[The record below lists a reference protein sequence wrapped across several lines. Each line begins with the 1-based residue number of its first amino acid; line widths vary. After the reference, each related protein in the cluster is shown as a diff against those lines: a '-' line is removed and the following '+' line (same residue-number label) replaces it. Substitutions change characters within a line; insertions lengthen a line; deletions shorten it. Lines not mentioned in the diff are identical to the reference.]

1 VKAQQKHQE
10 KDDKPNRSQ
19 PLTKE
24 EINKQYTASLLRN
37 SSPEAMLNTVW
48 LKNTIHF
55 GQKPKC
61 LL

>member
-1 VKAQQKHQE
+1 MKAQQKHQE

-24 EINKQYTASLLRN
+24 EIDKQYTANLLRN
-37 SSPEAMLNTVW
+37 SSSEAMLNTVW

-55 GQKPKC
+55 GQKPQC
-61 LL
+61 L